1 MSYQH
6 LIYICSVKLK
16 ITIEQTSLSPTIMTQ
31 TRGQLI
37 CRLPPLCPGFP
48 PITDVHLKTHL
59 PLISRS
65 HGSSSMRLGIQTWS
79 RSPAEVTRSI
89 WNGEGDSDCGL
100 VVGASVLISAVDL
113 LQQKTKRMQHRAGRV
128 RTLPSSCLV
137 SVVLLVV

>member
-1 MSYQH
+1 M
-6 LIYICSVKLK
+6 
-16 ITIEQTSLSPTIMTQ
+16 
-31 TRGQLI
+31 
-37 CRLPPLCPGFP
+37 
-48 PITDVHLKTHL
+48 
-59 PLISRS
+59 
-65 HGSSSMRLGIQTWS
+65 S